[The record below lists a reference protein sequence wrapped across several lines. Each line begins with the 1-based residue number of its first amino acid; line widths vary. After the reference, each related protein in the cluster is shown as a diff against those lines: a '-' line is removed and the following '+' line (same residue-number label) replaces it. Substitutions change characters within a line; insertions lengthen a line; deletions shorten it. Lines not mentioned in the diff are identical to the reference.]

1 MIRAKR
7 VFVILLGIVISKD
20 EVPATKLPELLVM
33 DDASRE
39 ILFLDLYKRVSALE
53 ARTQMSD
60 AVDWTQQTQFDKLK
74 SLAENQQ
81 TWLNDLEMLLKS
93 YDKCEALKPNK
104 IAAFSAYLSHD
115 IDASTGNY
123 VIIFNEVIL
132 NGLNEGGY
140 YDPNT
145 GIFTCPWDG
154 IYNISFFIGQR
165 TDDMNFRGAWA
176 NLLVNNE
183 KIAMAVVD
191 VYTQTQDLQGGNR
204 VIIRLK
210 EEDKVKVVVGRNSH
224 VVGTTH
230 TASTFSA
237 VFLFH

>member
-1 MIRAKR
+1 MIEARR
-7 VFVILLGIVISKD
+7 VFVILLGIVFSTD
-20 EVPATKLPELLVM
+20 EGSATKLPELLVM

-60 AVDWTQQTQFDKLK
+60 ALDWTQQTQFDKLK

-81 TWLNDLEMLLKS
+81 TWLNDLELLLKS
-93 YDKCEALKPNK
+93 SDKCEALKPNK
-104 IAAFSAYLSHD
+104 IVAFSVYLSHD
-115 IDASTGNY
+115 IDASIANY

-132 NGLNEGGY
+132 NEGGC

-154 IYNISFFIGQR
+154 IYDISFFIGQR

-176 NLLVNNE
+176 SLLVNNE
-183 KIAMAVVD
+183 KVAMAVVD
-191 VYTQTQDLQGGNR
+191 VYKRTQDLQGGNR

-210 EEDKVKVVVGRNSH
+210 EEDKVKVVAGQDSH
-224 VVGTTH
+224 IEGTTH

>member
-1 MIRAKR
+1 MIRARR
-7 VFVILLGIVISKD
+7 VFVILLGIVFSTD
-20 EVPATKLPELLVM
+20 EVPATKLPDVLVM

-74 SLAENQQ
+74 SLAENQK
-81 TWLNDLEMLLKS
+81 TWLNELEMLLKS
-93 YDKCEALKPNK
+93 NKCEALKPNK

-115 IDASTGNY
+115 IDAGIANY
-123 VIIFNEVIL
+123 VITFNEVI
-132 NGLNEGGY
+132 LNEGGY
-140 YDPNT
+140 YDPTT

-154 IYNISFFIGQR
+154 IYDISFFIGQR
-165 TDDMNFRGAWA
+165 TEDKVSKGVWA

-183 KIAMAVVD
+183 KVAMAVVD
-191 VYTQTQDLQGGNR
+191 AYGQYQDLQGGNR
-204 VIIRLK
+204 VIIRLEK
-210 EEDKVKVVVGRNSH
+210 GDKVKVVAVGRDNH
-224 VVGTTH
+224 IEGTTH

>member
-1 MIRAKR
+1 MIRAR
-7 VFVILLGIVISKD
+7 SVFVILLGIVFSSD
-20 EVPATKLPELLVM
+20 EVTATKLPDVLVM

-60 AVDWTQQTQFDKLK
+60 ALDWTQQTQFDKLK

-93 YDKCEALKPNK
+93 NDKCEALKPNK
-104 IAAFSAYLSHD
+104 IVAFSAYLSHD
-115 IDASTGNY
+115 IEVGSRTNY
-123 VIIFNEVIL
+123 VIVFNEVIL
-132 NGLNEGGY
+132 NEGGC
-140 YDPNT
+140 YDQTT
-145 GIFTCPWDG
+145 GIFTCPLDG
-154 IYNISFFIGQR
+154 IYDISFFLGQR
-165 TDDMNFRGAWA
+165 ADDRDAKGVWA

-183 KIAMAVVD
+183 KVAMAVVD
-191 VYTQTQDLQGGNR
+191 SFSQSQDLQGGNR

-210 EEDKVKVVVGRNSH
+210 TGDKVKVAAVGPGSH
-224 VVGTTH
+224 IEGTSH